1 MAQLWGAGRLCQ
13 RRVQPMEFLL
23 SCGGSREGQEL
34 PQALPWLCNAQGSA
48 SVGAAAKSCFE
59 YISNV

>member
-1 MAQLWGAGRLCQ
+1 
-13 RRVQPMEFLL
+13 MEFLL